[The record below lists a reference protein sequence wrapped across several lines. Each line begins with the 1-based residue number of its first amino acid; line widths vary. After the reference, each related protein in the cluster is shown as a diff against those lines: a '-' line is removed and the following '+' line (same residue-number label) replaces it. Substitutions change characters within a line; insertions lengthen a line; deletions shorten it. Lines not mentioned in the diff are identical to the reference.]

1 MKSSGATVKRFKRT
15 VADLYR
21 VERNFYYTHYAE
33 ELPPVQRVRYNL
45 YEEFNE
51 AISILIYSP

>member
-1 MKSSGATVKRFKRT
+1 MKSSGVTVKPFKRT
-15 VADLYR
+15 VTDLYR

-33 ELPPVQRVRYNL
+33 ELPTQRVRYNL